1 MVLLC
6 PNLLHHIKQEQVEQ
20 GGYSIILYVLLYQQH
35 RMNELKQPQF
45 RRVLPINS
53 TVTFLGFLDTHL
65 LIPVM
70 ALYASGLGASVGI
83 TGLIIGLYSITNTP
97 ANILFGRL
105 IDRVGYKVPLVAGL
119 IGDALSMFF
128 YSLCRLPIH
137 LALVRAFHG
146 MSGGLVGPATMSITA
161 DYSDGSQKGRAM
173 GFYGMSLAAA
183 TLVGYGLSGII
194 ASRLGYKALFL
205 FGAVLLTIGVVLSLL
220 LPGNRKKG
228 SITAKTSL
236 GETLKQIK
244 GLLRRKGLTVSY
256 CSIFAQYFAFGGAVT
271 LLPIYVK
278 SLGMEAFHV
287 GMLLAI
293 FAIMFIILQFPSGA
307 LSDKVGRL
315 IPSAV
320 GLGLSIVSLVILPSL
335 VTFPL
340 LAVAMALYGIAYGL
354 LFPSIS
360 ALIADHTIS
369 EERGMATGLFHAL
382 LTAGVAIGAPIMGW
396 IGEITGVEL
405 GLALSASILVL
416 ALVLALRALRH
427 I

>member
-1 MVLLC
+1 
-6 PNLLHHIKQEQVEQ
+6 
-20 GGYSIILYVLLYQQH
+20 
-35 RMNELKQPQF
+35 MNEFKQLQAK
-45 RRVLPINS
+45 RVLPITS
-53 TVTFLGFLDTHL
+53 AVTFLGFLDTTL

-70 ALYASGLGASVGI
+70 ALYAAGLGASIGI

-105 IDRVGYKVPLVAGL
+105 IDRVGYKMPLVAGL

-128 YSLCRLPIH
+128 YSLSRLPIH
-137 LALVRAFHG
+137 LALVRGLHG
-146 MSGGLVGPATMSITA
+146 ASGGLVGPATMSIFADSDETA
-161 DYSDGSQKGRAM
+161 KGSVM
-173 GFYGMSLAAA
+173 GIYGISLGIAN
-183 TLVGYGLSGII
+183 LVGFGLSGII
-194 ASRLGYKALFL
+194 ASRLGYKALFRL
-205 FGAVLLTIGVVLSLL
+205 GAILLTIGVVLSLL
-220 LPGNRKKG
+220 LPGNRKK
-228 SITAKTSL
+228 SSMAVKTPL

-256 CSIFAQYFAFGGAVT
+256 YSIFAQYFAFGGVVT
-271 LLPIYVK
+271 LLPLYVRN
-278 SLGMEAFHV
+278 LAMEASHI

-315 IPSAV
+315 IPSAA
-320 GLGLSIVSLVILPSL
+320 GLSLSIVSLVILPS
-335 VTFPL
+335 VTTFPL
-340 LAVAMALYGIAYGL
+340 LVVVMALYGMAYGL

-360 ALIADHTIS
+360 ALIADHTIPA
-369 EERGMATGLFHAL
+369 ERGMASGLFHAL

-396 IGEITGVEL
+396 IGEIMGVEL

-416 ALVLALRALRH
+416 ALVAVLRTIRN